1 MKTYV
6 EKRINKNHKSI
17 NDYFKMYLQDL
28 FVIFSKQGFAREKS
42 GILLFDIDIDCA
54 TRYIFHSYSERNLRF
69 FVPLIY
75 VCL

>member
-28 FVIFSKQGFAREKS
+28 FVIFSKQGYARENRLDLVIS
-42 GILLFDIDIDCA
+42 
-54 TRYIFHSYSERNLRF
+54 H
-69 FVPLIY
+69 IY
-75 VCL
+75 

>member
-28 FVIFSKQGFAREKS
+28 FVICFNKGMHGKTDW
-42 GILLFDIDIDCA
+42 ILLVVTDIDSAPEKLFSC
-54 TRYIFHSYSERNLRF
+54 
-69 FVPLIY
+69 
-75 VCL
+75 

>member
-42 GILLFDIDIDCA
+42 GILLFATDIDSA
-54 TRYIFHSYSERNLRF
+54 TREIVFMLNEILDN
-69 FVPLIY
+69 
-75 VCL
+75 